1 MGLKIIISIH
11 TGVSLRS
18 TPAYAHVAPIGA
30 NTLLAHMV
38 SPLFMLWSP
47 LAGHFCDELFIVDEV
62 FQLIVNLL
70 ASWILG
76 SEHNVR

>member
-18 TPAYAHVAPIGA
+18 TPAYALVAPSGA
-30 NTLLAHMV
+30 LTLLAHRV

-47 LAGHFCDELFIVDEV
+47 LTGHCCDELFIVDEV

-70 ASWILG
+70 AGWILG